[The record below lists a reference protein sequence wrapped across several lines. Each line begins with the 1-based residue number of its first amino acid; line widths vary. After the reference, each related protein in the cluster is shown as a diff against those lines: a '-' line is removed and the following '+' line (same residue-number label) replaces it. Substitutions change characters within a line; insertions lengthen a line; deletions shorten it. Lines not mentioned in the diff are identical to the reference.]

1 MVAMTVILLRHGE
14 TDWDL
19 VNAHGWPGA
28 ANDLAPLTPVGVRQA
43 GAAAEA
49 LSGQPVERVLTSP
62 MTRAMQTASVV
73 GARLGV
79 PLQVELDLRE
89 WCPDQTYRWT
99 TSAEVF
105 TAYDDLLAHDGLRP
119 VGHPLK
125 WESLPDVRARARGVL
140 EPYAGS
146 AGLVV
151 AVCHEVVIHALTG
164 QQQTPLG
171 ATRPLPVEP

>member
-1 MVAMTVILLRHGE
+1 VPVILLRHGE
-14 TDWDL
+14 TAWDL

-28 ANDLAPLTPVGVRQA
+28 ANDLAPLSPAGIRQA

-49 LSGQPVERVLTSP
+49 LAGRPVDRVLTSP

-119 VGHPLK
+119 EGHPLR
-125 WESLPDVRARARGVL
+125 WESLPEVRARVRAVL
-140 EPYAGS
+140 APYAEDS
-146 AGLVV
+146 ALVV

-164 QQQTPLG
+164 EQQTPLG
-171 ATRPLPVEP
+171 TARPFPSSL

>member
-1 MVAMTVILLRHGE
+1 MVAMSVILLRHGE

-28 ANDLAPLTPVGVRQA
+28 ANDLAPLTPAGVRQA
-43 GAAAEA
+43 EVAAEA
-49 LSGQPVERVLTSP
+49 LSDKLVDRVLTSP
-62 MTRAMQTASVV
+62 MTRATQTASVV

-99 TSAEVF
+99 TSEEVF
-105 TAYDDLLAHDGLRP
+105 AAYDDLLAHDGLRP
-119 VGHPLK
+119 EGHPLR
-125 WESLPDVRARARGVL
+125 WESLPEVRARARAVL
-140 EPYAGS
+140 APYAGAS
-146 AGLVV
+146 GLVV

-164 QQQTPLG
+164 MQQTPLG
-171 ATRPLPVEP
+171 TTRPLPVEP

>member
-1 MVAMTVILLRHGE
+1 MVAMSVILLRHGE
-14 TDWDL
+14 TAWDL

-28 ANDLAPLTPVGVRQA
+28 ANDLAPLTPTGVRQA
-43 GAAAEA
+43 GVVAEA
-49 LSGQPVERVLTSP
+49 LSGQPVDLVLTSP
-62 MTRAMQTASVV
+62 MTRAMQTASIV

-105 TAYDDLLAHDGLRP
+105 SAYDDLLAHDGLRP
-119 VGHPLK
+119 ERHRLR
-125 WESLPDVRARARGVL
+125 WESLSEVRARARAVL
-140 EPYAGS
+140 EPYAEAS
-146 AGLVV
+146 PLVV

-164 QQQTPLG
+164 VQQTPLG
-171 ATRPLPVEP
+171 TTRPLPVEP